1 MDHQHGVPSTADSQ
15 HNAPGGGGGQHDFVD
30 SILDSF
36 GGGQQSHELLEMLHV
51 PLLHGGVK
59 EVLLFASFAT
69 TSTASFTLACFLLAL
84 SAGILEGLRLVLWW
98 VESRYTRDCQAATHK
113 LACECKHCTSLTL
126 SVAGNGE
133 RKNYDAIHDSRASSE
148 SSSAPLTPALPHLSH
163 LARHLWWVSVGFL
176 HFIIYVIATLLM
188 LIAMTMNI
196 YLIVSMGAG
205 AAIGKMITICVRS
218 RHVNK

>member
-15 HNAPGGGGGQHDFVD
+15 HNTPGGGGGQHDFVD

-84 SAGILEGLRLVLWW
+84 CAGILEGLRLLL
-98 VESRYTRDCQAATHK
+98 
-113 LACECKHCTSLTL
+113 LAD
-126 SVAGNGE
+126 GG
-133 RKNYDAIHDSRASSE
+133 R
-148 SSSAPLTPALPHLSH
+148 
-163 LARHLWWVSVGFL
+163 SVGTRETVRLL
-176 HFIIYVIATLLM
+176 HTNLPVNV
-188 LIAMTMNI
+188 NI
-196 YLIVSMGAG
+196 VQ
-205 AAIGKMITICVRS
+205 V
-218 RHVNK
+218 